1 MSKEIWEALARP
13 PDSRLKQITGG
24 RLSGMTD
31 VNPQWRLEVMTDEF
45 GPVGDGW
52 KYAIEKLWTEEGTEG
67 QKIAFAMVNVFW
79 RRSGQEWSAPIPGI
93 GGSMMIVK
101 EKSGLHT
108 NDEAYK
114 MAVTDALSVAFKSLG
129 VAADIYAGLW
139 DGSKYKD
146 QPKSNGPITPA
157 GSCYDLLDDAQK
169 DVLKGVAMEAMRKY
183 ENSKDLGEISRYIRE
198 GIFYGN
204 TLNSDEIA
212 GLFHLFKSYKTDK
225 GRSFTAALI
234 KWEAD
239 QKIALNN

>member
-13 PDSRLKQITGG
+13 PASRLKQITGG

-52 KYAIEKLWTEEGTEG
+52 KYAIEKLWTEDGTEG

-146 QPKSNGPITPA
+146 QPKQSSKSVAEDELSKLPA
-157 GSCYDLLDDAQK
+157 NRKKVVADLSVEIIDTFRDT
-169 DVLKGVAMEAMRKY
+169 GEEEAFDLYVQAK
-183 ENSKDLGEISRYIRE
+183 EN
-198 GIFYGN
+198 
-204 TLNSDEIA
+204 LNDEA
-212 GLFHLFKSYKTDK
+212 
-225 GRSFTAALI
+225 
-234 KWEAD
+234 E
-239 QKIALNN
+239 QIALWGQFASDIKSALKRVGNQRKEQK